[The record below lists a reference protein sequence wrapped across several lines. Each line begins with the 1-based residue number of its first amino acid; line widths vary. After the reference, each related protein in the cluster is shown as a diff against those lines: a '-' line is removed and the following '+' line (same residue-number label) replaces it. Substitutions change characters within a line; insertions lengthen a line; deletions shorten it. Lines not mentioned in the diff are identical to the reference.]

1 MNHGYQDARHLFF
14 SFAATKC
21 TGLAAFILHNSRI
34 RQVFAGMCMLMRIH
48 ARDPVHKAV
57 VGDRRTAGSAMLKTR
72 IRSASVSNATSGGE
86 IDRYQA
92 KDTIWKISV
101 PVMTIVCQGNGRGES
116 KRIEYDLVD
125 GLAVARQPALHIRGS
140 YSKGKSYSASSAGV
154 NSVTV
159 YIQRMRSCVIS
170 HLESLHTLLM
180 SKHSHDLRA
189 ARPRSAEA

>member
-1 MNHGYQDARHLFF
+1 MDTKTPRHLFF
-14 SFAATKC
+14 SFAAVKC

-34 RQVFAGMCMLMRIH
+34 GQVFAGICMLMRID
-48 ARDPVHKAV
+48 ARNPVHKAV
-57 VGDRRTAGSAMLKTR
+57 VGERRTAGSVMLETR
-72 IRSASVSNATSGGE
+72 IRSASVNEATSCGG

-101 PVMTIVCQGNGRGES
+101 PIMTIVCQENGRGDV

-125 GLAVARQPALHIRGS
+125 GLAVARQPALHIRRQLLGR
-140 YSKGKSYSASSAGV
+140 KANHRSASSAGI

-170 HLESLHTLLM
+170 HLESLHTLLI

>member
-101 PVMTIVCQGNGRGES
+101 PVMTIVCQGNVRGEFE
-116 KRIEYDLVD
+116 RIEYDLVD

-140 YSKGKSYSASSAGV
+140 CSKGKSYER
-154 NSVTV
+154 
-159 YIQRMRSCVIS
+159 IQCW
-170 HLESLHTLLM
+170 
-180 SKHSHDLRA
+180 SK
-189 ARPRSAEA
+189 